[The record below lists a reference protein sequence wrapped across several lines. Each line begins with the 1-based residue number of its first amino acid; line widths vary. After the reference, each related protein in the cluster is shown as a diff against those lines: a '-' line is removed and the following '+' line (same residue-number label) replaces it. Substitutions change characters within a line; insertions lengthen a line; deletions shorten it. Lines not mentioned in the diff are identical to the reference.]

1 MVYSDVELTESEPDL
16 DRTTVTDVDFLGEVS
31 FETGFM
37 FDETEVG
44 GISGLTYDEAKDIFY
59 AISDDQSTINDAR
72 YYDVSIDLDDGS
84 LDEGDVE
91 FTEVTTLLNAAGDPF
106 SPASLDTE
114 GIALTDEGTLFIS
127 SEGDSDNLVDPFI
140 SEFSLDGQ
148 IFNEL
153 TIPDK
158 FLPTVDQSSGVR
170 DNLAFE
176 SLTITPNGKY
186 LFTAT
191 ENALFQDGEIATLE
205 AASPVQILQ
214 YDLAGAELQSI
225 TPEDIRYNNVDIA
238 YGVEFPSQLAGA
250 TSTVDL
256 AIASDRA
263 NDTLAIFAID
273 PFK

>member
-158 FLPTVDQSSGVR
+158 FLPTVDQSSGVS